1 MNPELLAALAG
12 VALHLQEAEE
22 AERAGSI
29 AGGPHGWQ
37 GLPGTTGAAPWAL
50 HGRQSIMRMRTLV
63 QQRVLKR

>member
-12 VALHLQEAEE
+12 VALHLHEAEE
-22 AERAGSI
+22 ADKARSI
-29 AGGPHGWQ
+29 AGGPYG
-37 GLPGTTGAAPWAL
+37 PRGTAGAAPWAL